1 MNVEKLEIIP
11 RWTAATV
18 LVIALA
24 GCGTAKTQ
32 TAAAS
37 LRPRRDGG
45 SKRIDYAAADSGG
58 IVTTVVQESN
68 VPNYLQLPAQ
78 IEADPTR
85 VVHVYPPAGGRILAM
100 KVRPWQWVSRGQT
113 LAILDSPDLTRAV
126 ADYHKALADFEVKQQ
141 ALRRAKDLLAHNAI
155 AAKDYQ
161 QAGADEKSAAADV
174 EAAREEIVAMGM
186 DPSHASTHLTLAAP
200 QSGVVLDVGAASG
213 EYSNALA
220 AAQPL
225 CTIADLSTVWAVGD
239 IYEKDF
245 AAVRPGLPAQVLLDA
260 YPGHMWRGRVGMLSD
275 AVDPVTR
282 TLHVRVVLPNPG
294 ARLKP
299 SMFGT
304 IRILVSTNKAILL
317 PATAVIREGATA
329 YVYVAKANGIYQKH
343 VVTLGRA
350 LGSSLEIAEGLRP
363 GEAVVAQGALL
374 LREAAQN

>member
-1 MNVEKLEIIP
+1 MSLKKIDLIP
-11 RWTAATV
+11 RLTAAMV
-18 LVIALA
+18 LAIALV
-24 GCGTAKTQ
+24 GCGTAKTR
-32 TAAAS
+32 AAS
-37 LRPRRDGG
+37 ASPRPRRNGAP
-45 SKRIDYAAADSGG
+45 KRIDYAAADSSG

-68 VPNYLQLPAQ
+68 VPNYLPLPAR

-126 ADYHKALADFEVKQQ
+126 ADYHKALADYEVKQQ
-141 ALRRAKDLLAHNAI
+141 ALARAKDLLAHNAI
-155 AAKDYQ
+155 ATKDYQ
-161 QAGADEKSAAADV
+161 QAGADEQSAAADV

-186 DPSHASTHLTLAAP
+186 DPSRASTHLTLAAP
-200 QSGVVLDVGAASG
+200 QSGVVLDVGAAPG

-225 CTIADLSTVWAVGD
+225 CTIADLSRVWAVGD
-239 IYEKDF
+239 IYEKDLL
-245 AAVRPGLPAQVLLDA
+245 AVRPGLPAEVLVDA
-260 YPGHMWRGRVGMLSD
+260 YPDQIWRGRVGVLSD

-299 SMFGT
+299 SMFGI
-304 IRILVSTNKAILL
+304 IRILRSTDKAIVL
-317 PATAVIREGATA
+317 PATAVIREGAMA
-329 YVYVAKANGIYQKH
+329 YVYVAKANGIYQKQ

-350 LGSSLEIAEGLRP
+350 LGSSLEVAEGLRP
-363 GEAVVAQGALL
+363 GETVVTQGALL
-374 LREAAQN
+374 LREATEN